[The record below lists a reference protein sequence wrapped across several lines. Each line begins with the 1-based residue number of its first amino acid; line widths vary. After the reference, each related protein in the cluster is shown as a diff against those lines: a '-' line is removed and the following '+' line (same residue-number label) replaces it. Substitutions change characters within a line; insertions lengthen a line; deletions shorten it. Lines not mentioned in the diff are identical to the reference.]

1 MGTTE
6 MHEDIFLGEEY
17 GKGPNGTRMGRV
29 KGVRCNSLIEI
40 APRKK
45 FLK

>member
-1 MGTTE
+1 
-6 MHEDIFLGEEY
+6 MHVDIFLGEEY

-29 KGVRCNSLIEI
+29 KDVRCNSLIEI
-40 APRKK
+40 APSKN